1 MTVSLTFQI
10 KRLNKA
16 SKYKYDKII
25 YLRNPSKYLW
35 GGMDAFF
42 FFLQLMGLSL
52 SDEFYISNSFFFN
65 KNKSSPFKMNSDMAY
80 ICKDLELNLASA
92 WKSKWRFVQRCNTL
106 NHSDEQ

>member
-10 KRLNKA
+10 NRLNKA

-42 FFLQLMGLSL
+42 LQLMGLSL
-52 SDEFYISNSFFFN
+52 SDEFYISNSFL
-65 KNKSSPFKMNSDMAY
+65 KK
-80 ICKDLELNLASA
+80 
-92 WKSKWRFVQRCNTL
+92 
-106 NHSDEQ
+106 

>member
-42 FFLQLMGLSL
+42 FFFAVNG
-52 SDEFYISNSFFFN
+52 FIKFFF
-65 KNKSSPFKMNSDMAY
+65 F
-80 ICKDLELNLASA
+80 
-92 WKSKWRFVQRCNTL
+92 
-106 NHSDEQ
+106 